1 MSSLVSI
8 TCQSIIAR
16 TSAPASK
23 RLAYDVVAAATLTD
37 EDWDAVCQGLQAD
50 IGGGLNTEVI
60 RTPTSEAVISYL
72 AGPVRVDMS
81 TMPGVAC

>member
-50 IGGGLNTEVI
+50 IGGGFNTEVSSLQKI
-60 RTPTSEAVISYL
+60 ETVNKVL
-72 AGPVRVDMS
+72 AWPVRGDMS
-81 TMPGVAC
+81 TVPGAAC

>member
-50 IGGGLNTEVI
+50 IGGGLNTEVSSLQKTETVN
-60 RTPTSEAVISYL
+60 RVL
-72 AGPVRVDMS
+72 AWPVRGDMS
-81 TMPGVAC
+81 TVPGAAC

>member
-23 RLAYDVVAAATLTD
+23 RLAYDVVAAATLAD

-50 IGGGLNTEVI
+50 IGGGLNTEV
-60 RTPTSEAVISYL
+60 TGPQVSEIVDRFLGL
-72 AGPVRVDMS
+72 A
-81 TMPGVAC
+81 CEE

>member
-37 EDWDAVCQGLQAD
+37 EDWGAVCQGLQAD
-50 IGGGLNTEVI
+50 IGGGLNTEV
-60 RTPTSEAVISYL
+60 TSLQTSETVNSVL
-72 AGPVRVDMS
+72 AFPVSADVS
-81 TMPGVAC
+81 TTSGAAC

>member
-1 MSSLVSI
+1 MGSLVSI

-50 IGGGLNTEVI
+50 IGGGLNTEVTTLQESGTVS
-60 RTPTSEAVISYL
+60 RSL
-72 AGPVRVDMS
+72 AGPVSGDMS
-81 TMPGVAC
+81 TMPGAAC

>member
-50 IGGGLNTEVI
+50 IGGGFNTEVSSLQKI
-60 RTPTSEAVISYL
+60 ETVNRVL
-72 AGPVRVDMS
+72 AWPVRGDMS
-81 TMPGVAC
+81 TVPGAAC